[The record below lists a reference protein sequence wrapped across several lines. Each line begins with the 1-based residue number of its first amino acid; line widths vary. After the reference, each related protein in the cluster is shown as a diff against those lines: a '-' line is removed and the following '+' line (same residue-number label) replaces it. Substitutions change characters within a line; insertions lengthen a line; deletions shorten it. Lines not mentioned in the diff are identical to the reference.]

1 MEKTIYELS
10 EEQKI
15 KQLNKFIC
23 DINCLDS
30 LYDYTQEAN
39 IFTILKSDFFEIRHS
54 NMLAWLLNPNE
65 NHGFGDKFLKKVLFE
80 ASDSS
85 VNKFSPFNIEL
96 MDFSDIIVYREKY
109 HIDILIVS
117 ETNKLVVAVENK
129 VKSGE
134 HDNQLN
140 RYAEI
145 LNEQYANCDT
155 ILIYLTPDGIDAS
168 SDKWVSM
175 DYDFI
180 QKQLDSLL
188 KSYRI
193 PEKNKIYINDYITT
207 IRRNIVG
214 DEQLKKICMQ
224 IYNKHKAALDLIYE
238 NKPNIK
244 SEMFEKI
251 KAYLNDLQEEYDFT
265 LWDEPSTKWIRF
277 IPNRLFDL
285 VKGKGEVWAPADVI
299 LTFEVE
305 VPENGPWIMKIM
317 LGPTREEFAYL
328 KQRLFEKALSNND
341 VFYINTKNNAKLIKY
356 TKIDRYIIIKSQ
368 DELLSK
374 ENVEKAFEEIVMTRI
389 KAYLDKMS
397 EKVDLLLTA
406 ADTENS
412 VDK

>member
-85 VNKFSPFNIEL
+85 VNKISPFNIEL
-96 MDFSDIIVYREKY
+96 TDFSDVSVYREKY

-117 ETNKLVVAVENK
+117 DTNKLVVAVENK

-140 RYAEI
+140 RYAKI
-145 LNEQYANCDT
+145 LDEQYAHFDM
-155 ILIYLTPDGIDAS
+155 ILIYLTPDGTDAS
-168 SDKWVSM
+168 SDKWVNM
-175 DYDFI
+175 GYGFI
-180 QKQLDSLL
+180 QEQLDSLL
-188 KSYRI
+188 KNYSI
-193 PEKNKIYINDYITT
+193 PDKNKIYINDYITT

-251 KAYLNDLQEEYDFT
+251 KVYLNGLQQEYDFT

-277 IPNRLFDL
+277 VPNRLFDL
-285 VKGKGEVWAPADVI
+285 VKGKGDVWAPEDVI
-299 LTFEVE
+299 LTVEIE

-317 LGPTREEFAYL
+317 LGPTKEEFTYL
-328 KQRLFEKALSNND
+328 KQKFLDIAIANSN
-341 VFYINTKNNAKLIKY
+341 VFNINGNIKLNKY
-356 TKIDRYIIIKSQ
+356 VKIDSFTIIKSKE
-368 DELLSK
+368 ELFSYKK
-374 ENVEKAFEEIVMTRI
+374 EETCFEDIIAKKI
-389 KAYLDKMS
+389 KAYLDKLS

-406 ADTENS
+406 ADM
-412 VDK
+412 

>member
-1 MEKTIYELS
+1 MEKSIYELS

-80 ASDSS
+80 ASDSL
-85 VNKFSPFNIEL
+85 VNKLCPYNIEL
-96 MDFSDIIVYREKY
+96 MDFSDSIIYREKY

-117 ETNKLVVAVENK
+117 ETNKLVVAIENK

-145 LNEQYANCDT
+145 LKVRYPNFNT

-168 SDKWVSM
+168 NDQWVNM
-175 DYDFI
+175 GYDFI
-180 QKQLDSLL
+180 QEQLDSLL
-188 KSYRI
+188 KNYRI
-193 PEKNKIYINDYITT
+193 PDKNKIYINDYVTT

-214 DEQLKKICMQ
+214 DEELKKICMQ

-244 SEMFEKI
+244 SEMFEKM
-251 KAYLNDLQEEYDFT
+251 KSYLNDLQQEYDFT
-265 LWDEPSTKWIRF
+265 LWFETSTRWIRF
-277 IPNRLFDL
+277 IPNRLIDL
-285 VKGKGEVWAPADVI
+285 CKNKGYDSWTKDEYI
-299 LTFEVE
+299 LDFEVD
-305 VPENGPWIMKIM
+305 VPENGAWIMKIM
-317 LGPTREEFAYL
+317 LGPTQDEYSYL
-328 KQRLFEKALSNND
+328 KQRFMDIALSNTD
-341 VFYINTKNNAKLIKY
+341 VFNVKNNIKMS
-356 TKIDRYIIIKSQ
+356 KWVRIDTFTIIKSKE
-368 DELLSK
+368 ELFNN
-374 ENVEKAFEEIVMTRI
+374 ENYENCFQNLIAKKI
-389 KAYLDKMS
+389 KNYLEKMS
-397 EKVDLLLTA
+397 QKVDLLLTA
-406 ADTENS
+406 ANA
-412 VDK
+412 DK